1 MSSIKLRFLGAAGGI
16 VTGSCHYIDTPYI
29 KAVVDC
35 GMFQGERK
43 NEALNWRNFDF
54 DPAKLDVV
62 FLTHAHLDHV
72 GRLPLLVKHGF
83 KGKIIAT
90 DATRDLAYI
99 VMQDATKL
107 HMEAVER
114 GRVTVNG
121 QPVSMPLWDQSD
133 VEAVMR
139 RFQIYDYGEKV
150 DLKKGVTFRM
160 REAGHILGSV
170 SFELWLQNA
179 AGRTRK
185 LVFSG
190 DLGQTG
196 ARIIRDP
203 DFIREADY
211 VIVESTY
218 GGRYH
223 KDKSSTILEFL
234 SILDD
239 IARDNS
245 VAVIPTFAVERT
257 QEILY
262 ELNLLVEKNVV
273 DPGLK
278 FYLDSP
284 MASKATMIFERYR
297 KYYDQD
303 ALDLIRAGDDI
314 FKFRGF
320 EIIENVKQSKQL
332 AYAKKAVIMAGSG
345 MCTGGRVLHHLIN
358 FLPDS
363 KNHLVFVGFQV
374 PGTLGRRILD
384 GAKKV
389 RIYGKTV
396 EVKAQVHSLG
406 GFSAHAD
413 QGDLMYW
420 LRNFGH
426 YPREVFIVHG
436 DNDNRIA
443 LKIKIE
449 NELQLST
456 NLPELGQEYELD

>member
-1 MSSIKLRFLGAAGGI
+1 MIKLKFFGAAGGI
-16 VTGSCHYIDTPYI
+16 VTGSCHYIDNGNFR
-29 KAVVDC
+29 ALVDC
-35 GMFQGERK
+35 GIFQGERK
-43 NEALNWRNFDF
+43 NEDLNWEPFRF
-54 DPAKLDVV
+54 DPKKLDVV
-62 FLTHAHLDHV
+62 FLTHAHLDHT

-83 KGKIIAT
+83 KGQIIAT
-90 DATRDLAYI
+90 DATRDLTYLI
-99 VMQDATKL
+99 LQDATKL
-107 HMEAVER
+107 HKEAVEH
-114 GRVTVNG
+114 GRVRVAGRVIDT
-121 QPVSMPLWDQSD
+121 PLWDYSD

-139 RFQIYDYGEKV
+139 RFRIYEYGERIQF
-150 DLKKGVTFRM
+150 KKGVEFRM

-170 SFELWLQNA
+170 SFELWIPTSS
-179 AGRTRK
+179 GRLRK
-185 LVFSG
+185 FVFSG

-239 IARDNS
+239 VARDRS
-245 VAVIPTFAVERT
+245 VAVIPTFAVERA

-262 ELNLLVEKNVV
+262 ELNLMVEKQVI
-273 DPGLK
+273 DPGIR

-284 MASKATMIFERYR
+284 MARKATLIFEKYR
-297 KYYDQD
+297 KYYDED
-303 ALDLIRAGDDI
+303 AMDLIREGDDI
-314 FKFRGF
+314 FRFKGLEFVETGR
-320 EIIENVKQSKQL
+320 ESKRLANVR
-332 AYAKKAVIMAGSG
+332 KAVIMAGSG
-345 MCTGGRVLHHLIN
+345 MCTGGRVKHHLIN
-358 FLPDS
+358 FLPDP
-363 KNHLVFVGFQV
+363 KNHVVFVGFQV
-374 PGTLGRRILD
+374 KGTLGRRIVD

-389 RIYGKTV
+389 RIYGRIV
-396 EVKAQVHSLG
+396 PVRAQIHTLG

-426 YPREVFIVHG
+426 SPREVFIVHG
-436 DNDNRIA
+436 DNDNRLA
-443 LKIKIE
+443 LDIRIR

-456 NLPELGQEYELD
+456 NLPKLFEEYELD